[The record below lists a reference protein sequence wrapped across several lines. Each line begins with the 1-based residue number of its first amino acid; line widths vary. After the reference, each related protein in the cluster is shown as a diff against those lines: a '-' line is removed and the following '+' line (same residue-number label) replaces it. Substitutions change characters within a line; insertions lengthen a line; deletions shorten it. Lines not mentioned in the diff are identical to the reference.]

1 MIQLVTNMLE
11 ESSNIAASN
20 FISSLVK
27 SLQILCNGQVDFNES
42 IELIGHI
49 NVRVDHKFKFNYIV
63 DEQVSK
69 EGDDASTTFLSNSY
83 HSSPPS
89 RLSTKQV
96 PHDEEII
103 DSQRAKKN
111 VKKSSDI
118 PHDKPR
124 QSASAMGSLSDSE
137 ETESAQQKYS
147 VKYDAPVVSETAG
160 NHMVIKVEG
169 DDPSDDCVV
178 LPGSPGEYNECG
190 ESSGSLHSEGQQFPG
205 SSGCY
210 VGSQNE
216 HQSGPGPA
224 KKQRQS
230 REQGSAEGAELKS
243 PPRIPST
250 ALPSAS
256 SESGTVALKQSENMS
271 EVLSSKNDDPVESV
285 RQLISKLAALCNM
298 SVVQESLGGFTNSS
312 VDNASIDDLKIAKKK
327 LLENL
332 NKDKIRKMKEVLKT
346 KKGKRRKQE
355 LKALIA
361 ESGLTNEQLLLL
373 AHNAPQYQRKVSWKS
388 IPEGPDKKEMLKEHR
403 KSLRMRTQERQERL
417 LEMAEMLKRNQ
428 LNDQGITVISKS
440 GGRKCTLNKSSVSVV
455 SHNTQQLKV
464 ENIDEAVDALSGKVK
479 KAILPFKRADKVK
492 DELKMEVHK
501 KHVVKRKVR
510 QIVGKILSEVSEA
523 GYRAVFTNTIGSDA
537 GSHSAELTIV
547 PLKIDE
553 LLPENKETDI
563 KAEMSEDEYAK
574 HLERE
579 QFIEKQKVNEEKMKD
594 LEDKLIRILT
604 GTEEVFIPTRKRYAP
619 GEVRPTD
626 AERMKE
632 YRKKLKEDPDKY
644 QVYKQKRAMSKKR
657 RRLSALAA
665 KMKDANAN
673 TQVLP
678 ANPVNDDTHVSQ
690 SIGSLVTITQP
701 SVGNVNMHCPQV
713 YGHPSDHQPP
723 ASVVNVHRSN
733 QFVGQVSGIHTSHQH
748 QQPMAYGNEMDI
760 VELIAATHSVQN
772 QHYA

>member
-230 REQGSAEGAELKS
+230 REQDGDEFLDDKDELREGPDHVS
-243 PPRIPST
+243 SCGGRR
-250 ALPSAS
+250 AS
-256 SESGTVALKQSENMS
+256 SEMIGKFAAFECSYCSVILTKQADLTVHSKNCPAPSCYMICLTCGEKFHSKPEMRQHLKFAHSHKTFSCKFCDLMFLSSSGLLSHTKAKHKPDSKTLCQICGQAFHNRANLEGHMNMHLGIRPFTCKKCGKGYGHSKSLMTHEKNCKSVGSSGKSRAAHHMKRQSNRGASAGKKTSAPSQVSQRQGNNMDTDQTHKTALTPTPSAPQAFSYSESVPTYSVYQTMKKTDQQGDSSQQPMSPSHQEFPFSQSYQALQSVDLSNMS
-271 EVLSSKNDDPVESV
+271 TPGQAVGENVYSQPSSEGFVLP
-285 RQLISKLAALCNM
+285 QLAY
-298 SVVQESLGGFTNSS
+298 
-312 VDNASIDDLKIAKKK
+312 
-327 LLENL
+327 
-332 NKDKIRKMKEVLKT
+332 
-346 KKGKRRKQE
+346 
-355 LKALIA
+355 
-361 ESGLTNEQLLLL
+361 GLYSQ
-373 AHNAPQYQRKVSWKS
+373 
-388 IPEGPDKKEMLKEHR
+388 
-403 KSLRMRTQERQERL
+403 
-417 LEMAEMLKRNQ
+417 
-428 LNDQGITVISKS
+428 
-440 GGRKCTLNKSSVSVV
+440 
-455 SHNTQQLKV
+455 
-464 ENIDEAVDALSGKVK
+464 
-479 KAILPFKRADKVK
+479 
-492 DELKMEVHK
+492 
-501 KHVVKRKVR
+501 
-510 QIVGKILSEVSEA
+510 
-523 GYRAVFTNTIGSDA
+523 
-537 GSHSAELTIV
+537 
-547 PLKIDE
+547 E
-553 LLPENKETDI
+553 LLPE
-563 KAEMSEDEYAK
+563 
-574 HLERE
+574 H
-579 QFIEKQKVNEEKMKD
+579 
-594 LEDKLIRILT
+594 
-604 GTEEVFIPTRKRYAP
+604 G
-619 GEVRPTD
+619 
-626 AERMKE
+626 
-632 YRKKLKEDPDKY
+632 
-644 QVYKQKRAMSKKR
+644 
-657 RRLSALAA
+657 
-665 KMKDANAN
+665 
-673 TQVLP
+673 
-678 ANPVNDDTHVSQ
+678 
-690 SIGSLVTITQP
+690 
-701 SVGNVNMHCPQV
+701 
-713 YGHPSDHQPP
+713 
-723 ASVVNVHRSN
+723 
-733 QFVGQVSGIHTSHQH
+733 
-748 QQPMAYGNEMDI
+748 
-760 VELIAATHSVQN
+760 
-772 QHYA
+772 

>member
-230 REQGSAEGAELKS
+230 REQDGDEFLDDKMNVIPWMRESYPLEQPASQSEERPWSGIRVLNGCTFCHGLYSSEAEFQAHVHVQLCEKPCLAYYCSQCFFQTDNKLVARQHIVQAHAVVTRDFACQYCNASFKS
-243 PPRIPST
+243 PSGLKMHEQVKHNTNPTLRCPICGKIMYNKINLDGHINKHNGVKPHSCVHCGKGFSYKQSLQAHVKLCT
-250 ALPSAS
+250 ARSKPP
-256 SESGTVALKQSENMS
+256 ESG
-271 EVLSSKNDDPVESV
+271 
-285 RQLISKLAALCNM
+285 
-298 SVVQESLGGFTNSS
+298 NS
-312 VDNASIDDLKIAKKK
+312 
-327 LLENL
+327 
-332 NKDKIRKMKEVLKT
+332 
-346 KKGKRRKQE
+346 
-355 LKALIA
+355 
-361 ESGLTNEQLLLL
+361 
-373 AHNAPQYQRKVSWKS
+373 
-388 IPEGPDKKEMLKEHR
+388 
-403 KSLRMRTQERQERL
+403 
-417 LEMAEMLKRNQ
+417 
-428 LNDQGITVISKS
+428 
-440 GGRKCTLNKSSVSVV
+440 
-455 SHNTQQLKV
+455 
-464 ENIDEAVDALSGKVK
+464 
-479 KAILPFKRADKVK
+479 
-492 DELKMEVHK
+492 
-501 KHVVKRKVR
+501 
-510 QIVGKILSEVSEA
+510 
-523 GYRAVFTNTIGSDA
+523 
-537 GSHSAELTIV
+537 
-547 PLKIDE
+547 
-553 LLPENKETDI
+553 
-563 KAEMSEDEYAK
+563 
-574 HLERE
+574 
-579 QFIEKQKVNEEKMKD
+579 
-594 LEDKLIRILT
+594 
-604 GTEEVFIPTRKRYAP
+604 
-619 GEVRPTD
+619 
-626 AERMKE
+626 
-632 YRKKLKEDPDKY
+632 
-644 QVYKQKRAMSKKR
+644 
-657 RRLSALAA
+657 
-665 KMKDANAN
+665 
-673 TQVLP
+673 
-678 ANPVNDDTHVSQ
+678 
-690 SIGSLVTITQP
+690 
-701 SVGNVNMHCPQV
+701 
-713 YGHPSDHQPP
+713 
-723 ASVVNVHRSN
+723 
-733 QFVGQVSGIHTSHQH
+733 
-748 QQPMAYGNEMDI
+748 
-760 VELIAATHSVQN
+760 
-772 QHYA
+772 

>member
-230 REQGSAEGAELKS
+230 REQDG
-243 PPRIPST
+243 
-250 ALPSAS
+250 
-256 SESGTVALKQSENMS
+256 
-271 EVLSSKNDDPVESV
+271 
-285 RQLISKLAALCNM
+285 
-298 SVVQESLGGFTNSS
+298 
-312 VDNASIDDLKIAKKK
+312 
-327 LLENL
+327 
-332 NKDKIRKMKEVLKT
+332 
-346 KKGKRRKQE
+346 
-355 LKALIA
+355 
-361 ESGLTNEQLLLL
+361 
-373 AHNAPQYQRKVSWKS
+373 
-388 IPEGPDKKEMLKEHR
+388 
-403 KSLRMRTQERQERL
+403 
-417 LEMAEMLKRNQ
+417 
-428 LNDQGITVISKS
+428 
-440 GGRKCTLNKSSVSVV
+440 
-455 SHNTQQLKV
+455 
-464 ENIDEAVDALSGKVK
+464 DEFLD
-479 KAILPFKRADKVK
+479 DKV
-492 DELKMEVHK
+492 LQRSSLQRFVHG
-501 KHVVKRKVR
+501 R
-510 QIVGKILSEVSEA
+510 
-523 GYRAVFTNTIGSDA
+523 
-537 GSHSAELTIV
+537 
-547 PLKIDE
+547 
-553 LLPENKETDI
+553 
-563 KAEMSEDEYAK
+563 M
-574 HLERE
+574 
-579 QFIEKQKVNEEKMKD
+579 
-594 LEDKLIRILT
+594 
-604 GTEEVFIPTRKRYAP
+604 FIPTLQKTDYDSQEVTSAYSGNSRSAKRF
-619 GEVRPTD
+619 
-626 AERMKE
+626 
-632 YRKKLKEDPDKY
+632 
-644 QVYKQKRAMSKKR
+644 Q
-657 RRLSALAA
+657 
-665 KMKDANAN
+665 
-673 TQVLP
+673 
-678 ANPVNDDTHVSQ
+678 DTHMSGNIHWTSTESPSGMGMGGETSQ
-690 SIGSLVTITQP
+690 LGTVYICQLCSTTFSSQDEHSAHMTQMHQYVPCPHCDTWCP
-701 SVGNVNMHCPQV
+701 SSSAIK
-713 YGHPSDHQPP
+713 GHIHREHQPK
-723 ASVVNVHRSN
+723 
-733 QFVGQVSGIHTSHQH
+733 FVCDLCGKRFHCKINYKG
-748 QQPMAYGNEMDI
+748 
-760 VELIAATHSVQN
+760 
-772 QHYA
+772 